1 MKLTKNVVNLKY
13 IDKIILLQLSTVYL
27 NMDFY

>member
-1 MKLTKNVVNLKY
+1 MKLTKNVVNFKY